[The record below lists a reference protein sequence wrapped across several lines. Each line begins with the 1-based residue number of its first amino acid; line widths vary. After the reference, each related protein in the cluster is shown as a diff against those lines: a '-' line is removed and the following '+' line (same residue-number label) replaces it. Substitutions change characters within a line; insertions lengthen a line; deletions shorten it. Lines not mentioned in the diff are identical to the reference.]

1 MIGLPLEIS
10 RRIVDSL
17 RPLDPRRIVL
27 FGSRA
32 RGHVVRPDSDID
44 LVVVLG
50 QVGRPRD
57 YREKMVNTLAV
68 RRSLREINRAF
79 SLDTLV
85 FTEQEWEEFQIQRP
99 EFADEIVRT
108 GIVLA

>member
-1 MIGLPLEIS
+1 MVALPLEIS
-10 RRIVDSL
+10 RGIVDSL

-32 RGHVVRPDSDID
+32 QGETVHPDSDID

-50 QVGRPRD
+50 QAGRPRD
-57 YREKMVNTLAV
+57 YREKMANTLAV

-85 FTEQEWEEFQIQRP
+85 FTEEEWEEFQRRRP